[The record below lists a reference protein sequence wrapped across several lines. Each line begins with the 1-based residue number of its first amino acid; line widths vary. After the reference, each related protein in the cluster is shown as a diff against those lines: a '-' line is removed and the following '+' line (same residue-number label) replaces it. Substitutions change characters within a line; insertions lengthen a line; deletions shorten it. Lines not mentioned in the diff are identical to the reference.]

1 MANNSQNTA
10 DLPSYGWMRIL
21 LHWVTGLL
29 VIASFTLVWAIS
41 KDTMPDRNLY
51 HVWIGLTLMGLVVL
65 RIVVRLFSWKP
76 AAPVEIPRWQSIL
89 AHIVQGL
96 IYLILLVQSIGGWLA
111 VNAAGYPVNW
121 FGLQLPIL
129 IEKNQAVREFLF
141 GSPGV
146 DGAEGKEGMHE
157 ILGISLAVLVGIHI
171 LAALY
176 HRFIRR
182 DQVVQAMLPKM
193 LRR

>member
-1 MANNSQNTA
+1 MAKNTQNTA

-29 VIASFTLVWAIS
+29 VIASFTLVWAVT
-41 KDTMPDRNLY
+41 KEMMPQRNLY

-96 IYLILLVQSIGGWLA
+96 IYLILLVQSLGGWLA
-111 VNAAGYPVNW
+111 VNSAGYPVNW
-121 FGLQLPIL
+121 FGIQLPIL
-129 IEKNQAVREFLF
+129 IEKNQAVHDFLF
-141 GSPGV
+141 GIPGV